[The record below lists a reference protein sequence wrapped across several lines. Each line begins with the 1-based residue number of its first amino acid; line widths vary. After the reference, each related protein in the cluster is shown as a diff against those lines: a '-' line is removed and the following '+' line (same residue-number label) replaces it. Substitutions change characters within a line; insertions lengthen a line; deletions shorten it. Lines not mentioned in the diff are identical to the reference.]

1 MSDGHISILRTEKT
15 YVTNIIL
22 WIFLELLSYW
32 KEKPF
37 DRATSTISK
46 FSQKKGRVGKLEW
59 VVLKKRVSLTLVN
72 PF

>member
-15 YVTNIIL
+15 YVTSIIL

-37 DRATSTISK
+37 DRATSTIPK